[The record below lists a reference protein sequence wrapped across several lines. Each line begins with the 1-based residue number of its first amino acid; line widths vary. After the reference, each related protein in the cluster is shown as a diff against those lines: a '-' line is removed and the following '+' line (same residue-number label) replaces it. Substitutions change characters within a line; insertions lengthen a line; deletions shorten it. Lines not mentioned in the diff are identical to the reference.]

1 MDKHL
6 ETMVNLRGFDN
17 SPVTAQLFG
26 NAAKEHMEKYGKVC
40 QERDHDF
47 DHLA

>member
-6 ETMVNLRGFDN
+6 ETMVNLRGLEA

-26 NAAKEHMEKYGKVC
+26 NAAKEHMEKYG
-40 QERDHDF
+40 QYLF
-47 DHLA
+47 